1 MIFGWRAKKNIFYI
15 LIFLMRMQWTCR
27 FLYKFPQD
35 PSCLMGL
42 SYGCL
47 MGNFQGIGLSYG
59 CLMEI
64 SKRGAHFCAGDVQYT
79 LRRERL
85 AICLKWARTG
95 RTGYHDSANTMQI
108 RWLRLGPEIRGVGAH
123 NRGGRGIQP
132 VVVTVAFDGLASQT
146 HVRDAHQEKPTQRH
160 IISMT

>member
-1 MIFGWRAKKNIFYI
+1 
-15 LIFLMRMQWTCR
+15 MRMQWTCR

-64 SKRGAHFCAGDVQYT
+64 SKRGAHFCAVDVQYT
-79 LRRERL
+79 LRRERP
-85 AICLKWARTG
+85 A
-95 RTGYHDSANTMQI
+95 SAAMTQQCN
-108 RWLRLGPEIRGVGAH
+108 VA
-123 NRGGRGIQP
+123 P
-132 VVVTVAFDGLASQT
+132 VPRKTC
-146 HVRDAHQEKPTQRH
+146 
-160 IISMT
+160 